1 MRLFFFIF
9 IFSQLLNFLVVF
21 AEKVKKDSRE
31 LNSIRWEKV
40 QEDKSNNLKKIIWKS
55 YKDDESYFQNEIE
68 ARPDIKKINDYRNEN
83 KDISHQTFNER
94 DSLLNYGGIIVSN
107 ALIPKAGS
115 SQINLNYDSKG
126 NLFGFYGYSLS
137 NKFKLELSTGYFNDV
152 NLVDNKYSSLQ
163 RTYLNNNNLNY
174 RLGGKFSILSPQN
187 YDLFWMTFRTSLGRS
202 DQTNQGYLITELIN
216 TFRLND
222 KVAFNISP
230 KYFFSEV
237 ETFGAVGVSSYI
249 NLSDNLQ
256 LIPEIN
262 TSFKDDFDFSSSLGL
277 RYSFQTGKSID
288 LYYSNAAGI
297 NDIGQFFED
306 KEYRFGIKLNFI
318 Y

>member
-1 MRLFFFIF
+1 MRLFFFIVISF
-9 IFSQLLNFLVVF
+9 QIVNSLVVL
-21 AEKVKKDSRE
+21 AEKVKKDSSE
-31 LNSIRWEKV
+31 FNSIKWEKL
-40 QEDKSNNLKKIIWKS
+40 QENNSNNLKKIIWKS
-55 YKDDESYFQNEIE
+55 YKNDENYFLNETDLIPEIE
-68 ARPDIKKINDYRNEN
+68 KLNDYRNEKKEKSQQPLKKKN
-83 KDISHQTFNER
+83 R
-94 DSLLNYGGIIVSN
+94 LLNYGGITVSN
-107 ALIPKAGS
+107 ALIPNTGT

-202 DQTNQGYLITELIN
+202 DHNNQGYLITELIN